1 MSVCVLLACLQAKYE
16 FRNFINTKSTK
27 RDTQI
32 ANVMTALG
40 NEDFEVRYTKKIRS
54 APLPIFRVRRFDRKC
69 RDFERAYMCYKTPR
83 ALHRAA
89 TKGSD
94 SGYKVIK
101 KIIEKVKAHRCT
113 GALQSR
119 VCIDDG
125 DAPSSWL
132 QQLQI

>member
-1 MSVCVLLACLQAKYE
+1 MYACVQAKYE

-40 NEDFEVRYTKKIRS
+40 NQEYEVRYSKKIRD

-83 ALHRAA
+83 SLHRAA
-89 TKGSD
+89 AEGTD
-94 SGYKVIK
+94 SGYKIIQ
-101 KIIEKVKAHRCT
+101 KIIQKVKAHRCT

-119 VCIDDG
+119 VCMDD
-125 DAPSSWL
+125 DDTPSSRL
-132 QQLQI
+132 QRMQL

>member
-1 MSVCVLLACLQAKYE
+1 
-16 FRNFINTKSTK
+16 
-27 RDTQI
+27 
-32 ANVMTALG
+32 MTALG
-40 NEDFEVRYTKKIRS
+40 NEDFKVRYSNKIRS
-54 APLPIFRVRRFDRKC
+54 APLPLFRARRFDRKC

-83 ALHRAA
+83 ALHRA
-89 TKGSD
+89 TIKGSD
-94 SGYKVIK
+94 SGYKVIQ

-119 VCIDDG
+119 VCIDED